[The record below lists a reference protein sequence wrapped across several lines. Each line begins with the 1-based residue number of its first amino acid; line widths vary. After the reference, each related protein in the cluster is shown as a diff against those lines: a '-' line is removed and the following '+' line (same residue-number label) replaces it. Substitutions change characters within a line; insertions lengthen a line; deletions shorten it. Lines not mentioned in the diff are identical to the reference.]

1 MIKVTREFAT
11 AEEAVAWLTGGSSP
25 ATPAVPQGTPAIPA
39 YAQPAAPAAPT
50 PLPPAPP
57 VAAAPAPLPPA
68 APAHVPAPAT
78 APATSAPLPAP
89 AAANHGITQAQV
101 AAAAQAYSKAYKPA
115 ATKAVFAHF
124 GITKISDAKPEIY
137 PQLLQSLTVQQ

>member
-11 AEEAVAWLTGGSSP
+11 AEEAAAWLTGGSVH
-25 ATPAVPQGTPAIPA
+25 TT
-39 YAQPAAPAAPT
+39 PAAPAAPAPLPPAPPVAPA

-68 APAHVPAPAT
+68 APVYAPAPAT